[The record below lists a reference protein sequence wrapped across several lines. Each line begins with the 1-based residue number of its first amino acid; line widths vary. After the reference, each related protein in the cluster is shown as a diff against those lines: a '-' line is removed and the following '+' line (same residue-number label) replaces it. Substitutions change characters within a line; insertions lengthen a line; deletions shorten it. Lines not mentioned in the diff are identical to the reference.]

1 MVCLCNETRSPGCE
15 NYFCCRELLFLNIG
29 IAPTNL
35 YRYMVTCG
43 KTPAMQPLCYIDAQV
58 PRVKDLAAGYR
69 KAVAASLVVM
79 LVA

>member
-1 MVCLCNETRSPGCE
+1 
-15 NYFCCRELLFLNIG
+15 
-29 IAPTNL
+29 
-35 YRYMVTCG
+35 MVTCG

-58 PRVKDLAAGYR
+58 LRVKDLAAGYR